1 MAATVTE
8 TEPEVAPPHESAP
21 APPRLRSVRLTW
33 PRMSDGP
40 PGRGGQRRAVPPP
53 REPRK
58 PAEQMTVATVVAV
71 SMMLVSAVL
80 ALFGAYLFGGS
91 LLAQHRQQD
100 VAFVQMKKDLAL
112 ATVPVGGVIPRGTP
126 VGILTLPR
134 LGVEQVFEM
143 GSSSEETLDG
153 PGLRPDTVLPGQA
166 GVSVIIGRRA
176 AGAAPFRHLDQMEPG
191 DKIEVVTGQ
200 GTFTYVVDVV
210 RTSDAPA
217 VQIPVVDSRLTLVTS
232 DPAVLDQRTL
242 QVSAALE
249 GKALPASTGLAGG
262 NVATTNDQAGAGG
275 GENAISLLLW
285 AQALLALVI
294 VTTWAVLKMRWRVV
308 WIGALPTLLAVLWH
322 VFENLTVLLPN
333 TL

>member
-1 MAATVTE
+1 
-8 TEPEVAPPHESAP
+8 
-21 APPRLRSVRLTW
+21 
-33 PRMSDGP
+33 
-40 PGRGGQRRAVPPP
+40 
-53 REPRK
+53 
-58 PAEQMTVATVVAV
+58 MTGANVVALA
-71 SMMLVSAVL
+71 MMLVSAVL

-91 LLAQHRQQD
+91 ALAEHRHQD
-100 VAFVQMKKDLAL
+100 VAYVQMKKDLAI
-112 ATVPVGGVIPRGTP
+112 ATVPVGGPIPRGTP
-126 VGILTLPR
+126 VGILSLPR

-143 GSSSEETLDG
+143 GSSSAQTIEG

-210 RTSDAPA
+210 RTSDAA
-217 VQIPVVDSRLTLVTS
+217 KTQIPVVPSRLTLVTS
-232 DPAVLDQRTL
+232 DPAVFNQRTL
-242 QVSAALE
+242 QVSAALD
-249 GKALPASTGLAGG
+249 GKALPASTGIAGG
-262 NVATTNDQAGAGG
+262 SIADPSDTAGEGG
-275 GENAISLLLW
+275 GNNATALLLW
-285 AQALLALVI
+285 AQALLALV
-294 VTTWAVLKMRWRVV
+294 VLTTWAVLRMRWRVV